1 MRIPRACLTARA
13 LVAAAVVLSAAAC
26 GGGGGSPGNE
36 DTLGTPNASADS
48 RTPSTP
54 STPAS
59 TTSTGTGT
67 TGTTATATGTRRT
80 SEPGAPTATAPASP
94 VQSPTD
100 GPADKAETPTSVA
113 ATGVVR
119 NASGAPVAGVTVSA
133 SSLDSPNKGVPELA
147 VMSNSA
153 GRYSWPAVLAPG
165 TYELRAETP
174 DGPSVASVEI
184 RTGATTTADL
194 YFRPD
199 D

>member
-54 STPAS
+54 AS
-59 TTSTGTGT
+59 TSTSTGT
-67 TGTTATATGTRRT
+67 TGTTAIATATGTRRT
-80 SEPGAPTATAPASP
+80 NEPGAPTATAPASP

-119 NASGAPVAGVTVSA
+119 NASGGPVAGVTVSA
-133 SSLDSPNKGVPELA
+133 SSLDTPTKGVPELA

-174 DGPSVASVEI
+174 DGPSVARVEI